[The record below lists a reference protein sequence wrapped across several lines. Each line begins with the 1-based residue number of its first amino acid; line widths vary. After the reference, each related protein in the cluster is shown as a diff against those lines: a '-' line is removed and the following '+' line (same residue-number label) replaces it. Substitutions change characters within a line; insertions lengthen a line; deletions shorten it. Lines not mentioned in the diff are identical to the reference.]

1 MKKLI
6 TVLLI
11 ICTLIIFTAC
21 NTLDGLKKD
30 LGLSVGD
37 ETENSAD
44 DQNNSNPGNENQDSN
59 DEVNPDDGNQ
69 DNNDDV
75 NPDDGN
81 QDNNDDVN
89 PDDNNQGNTGSN
101 PDDDNQGNTD
111 NETSKTKAD
120 QWRETYE
127 CITIDEAYDICDA
140 AGSTKTEERYY
151 LIGTVVSI
159 YTDKDKNGVLYGKMD
174 IEDSTGE
181 LFVYGTYGAD
191 GELRYGALNSVPNV
205 GDVVL
210 FYGNFMNYNGT
221 REMYSGWMIDFYT
234 PTNNDSGNTGS
245 GNNGGTTTGT
255 KEDAWRE
262 AYDCITVQEAFSICD
277 QTGETESSRYYIIA
291 TIVSLDSEKA
301 YYGKMTVKDSTGEIL
316 VYGARDSS
324 GNVMYGDMSSKPS
337 VGDVVLFYASF
348 KNYGGTREI
357 FNGHIIDFY
366 APENGNSG
374 NTGSGNTGSGST
386 STTHT
391 YNDFTS
397 TEKSTMNNILG
408 VALPFAP
415 NDEYYVESDEGII
428 SFYTFDLTEAEF
440 SAYRAKFSSYTYE
453 GSEVDEDYDDVIWH
467 IYTKGDLV
475 VCVSFYYNESDDYG
489 TYSVLD
495 VYAYL
500 DTESDSDNTGSGNTG
515 SGTGSGSGNTS
526 TDLPEGTDGVYNVDF
541 IDATNVKDVTDQ
553 GLYIDGC
560 PTTGSPAVLV
570 IPVQFTD
577 KLAASSY
584 DLDKLEDA
592 FTKIDPNDGFYSVY
606 EYYYISS
613 YGQLT
618 LDITVINSWFTPSR
632 NSSYYKN
639 SSDSE
644 GYANGD
650 MLVMDEA
657 IAYLA
662 TFMDLSKFDSD
673 NNGFIDAIILVNTL
687 DIDSDSDFNWAYRY
701 WNYHGD
707 NDGNYYEYDGV
718 SANDYVWASFNFLF
732 ESYDEDDNPIYTD
745 TSVMNTY
752 TFIHE
757 FAHVLGVDDYYNYNG
772 DDHPMDGC
780 DVMDAMFGDHNPF
793 SKFNLGWITTSR
805 LVVTDSTVTLTL
817 EDFSKNGD
825 TIIIA
830 NNWNEE
836 LGAYQ
841 EYYVLMYYKNTGLND
856 YDAGYGYFL
865 RDGVVVYH
873 VNAVL
878 TTERYYGET
887 YYNIAN
893 SNSSPG
899 SDGSGSEDNLIE
911 FVKSAEDTFTYIE
924 GDTIPNVKDDDGNY
938 LGYTFVIDE
947 LTDEY
952 ATITFT
958 AK

>member
-1 MKKLI
+1 MKRLI

-21 NTLDGLKKD
+21 NTLEGIKKD
-30 LGLSVGD
+30 LGFSTDDKIENSNDNQDGD
-37 ETENSAD
+37 EIPDNNENPD
-44 DQNNSNPGNENQDSN
+44 NNNQDMTGDNNSDNTE
-59 DEVNPDDGNQ
+59 
-69 DNNDDV
+69 DNNS
-75 NPDDGN
+75 
-81 QDNNDDVN
+81 
-89 PDDNNQGNTGSN
+89 GNTGTGSGSGN
-101 PDDDNQGNTD
+101 GSTTHIYTDFTSDEKALMTERIGLVIPFIPNDSYVFEEYVGEDEYEGEYGIYLCTTGNTSAEFEAYLEKFSSYTLTGTED
-111 NETSKTKAD
+111 DEGDTWYYYSKGDVYLDFIYYSYDGDSYLELYAYIIDDTDSGNGGTVTGSKD
-120 QWRETYE
+120 DTWRETYD
-127 CITIDEAYDICDA
+127 CITIDEAYDICDE

-174 IEDSTGE
+174 IEDSTGD
-181 LFVYGTYGAD
+181 LLVYGTYSAD
-191 GELRYGALNSVPNV
+191 GELRYGVLSSAPKV

-221 REMYSGWMIDFYT
+221 REMYSGWIIDFYT
-234 PTNNDSGNTGS
+234 PTNAD
-245 GNNGGTTTGT
+245 
-255 KEDAWRE
+255 
-262 AYDCITVQEAFSICD
+262 
-277 QTGETESSRYYIIA
+277 
-291 TIVSLDSEKA
+291 
-301 YYGKMTVKDSTGEIL
+301 
-316 VYGARDSS
+316 
-324 GNVMYGDMSSKPS
+324 
-337 VGDVVLFYASF
+337 
-348 KNYGGTREI
+348 
-357 FNGHIIDFY
+357 
-366 APENGNSG
+366 SG

-386 STTHT
+386 STSHT

-408 VALPFAP
+408 AVLPFAP
-415 NDEYYVESDEGII
+415 NDDYYVESEEDTI
-428 SFYTFDLTEAEF
+428 SFYSFDLTEAEF

-453 GSEVDEDYDDVIWH
+453 GCEADEEYDDIIWH

-475 VCVSFYYNESDDYG
+475 VCLSFYYNEDEDWG

-500 DTESDSDNTGSGNTG
+500 DTESDSGNTG
-515 SGTGSGSGNTS
+515 SGSGTGSGNTS
-526 TDLPEGTDGVYNVDF
+526 TDLPTGVDGVYNVDF
-541 IDATNVKDVTDQ
+541 TDATNVKDVTDQ
-553 GLYIDGC
+553 GWYIDGC

-570 IPVQFTD
+570 IPVQFSD
-577 KLAASSY
+577 KLASSSH

-592 FTKIDPNDGFYSVY
+592 FTKIDPNDDFYSVY

-618 LDITVINSWFTPSR
+618 LDITVIDSWFMPSR

-639 SSDSE
+639 SKDYE
-644 GYANGD
+644 GYGNGD
-650 MLVMDEA
+650 MLIMDEA
-657 IAYLA
+657 ISYLSSI
-662 TFMDLSKFDSD
+662 MDLSKFDSD

-707 NDGNYYEYDGV
+707 DDGNYYTYDGV
-718 SANDYVWASFNFLF
+718 SANDYIWASFNFLF
-732 ESYDEDDNPIYTD
+732 ESYDSNDNPIYTD

-772 DDHPMDGC
+772 DVHPMDGC
-780 DVMDAMFGDHNPF
+780 DVMDSMFGDHNPF

-805 LVVTDSTVTLTL
+805 LVVTDTSVTLTL
-817 EDFSKNGD
+817 EAFSKNGD

-830 NNWNEE
+830 NNWDED

-841 EYYVLMYYKNTGLND
+841 EYYILMYYTCTGLND
-856 YDAGYGYFL
+856 NDAGLGYFS

-873 VNAVL
+873 INAAL
-878 TTERYYGET
+878 AAETIDGEIYYDV
-887 YYNIAN
+887 AN
-893 SNSSPG
+893 NNNSPS

-911 FVKSAEDTFTYIE
+911 FVKSAEDTFTFIE
-924 GDTIPNVKDDDGNY
+924 GDTTSTVIDDEGNT
-938 LGYTFVIDE
+938 LAYTFVVDSLAE
-947 LTDEY
+947 DY

>member
-21 NTLDGLKKD
+21 NAIDGLKKD

-101 PDDDNQGNTD
+101 PDDDNQGNTG

-255 KEDAWRE
+255 KEDTWR
-262 AYDCITVQEAFSICD
+262 ANYDCITVQEAFSICD

-366 APENGNSG
+366 TPENGNSG

-386 STTHT
+386 STSHT

-397 TEKSTMNNILG
+397 DEKALMNELIGL
-408 VALPFAP
+408 VIPFIP
-415 NDEYYVESDEGII
+415 NDEYYLEEYIGENEFEGEYGIYM
-428 SFYTFDLTEAEF
+428 YTYDNTTAEF
-440 SAYRAKFSSYTYE
+440 SAYRQLLIDSDYTLE
-453 GSEVDEDYDDVIWH
+453 QTDVDEDG
-467 IYTKGDLV
+467 YTWYLYLKGD
-475 VCVSFYYNESDDYG
+475 VSVEFVHYYYDSYYVIE
-489 TYSVLD
+489 L
-495 VYAYL
+495 YAYIT
-500 DTESDSDNTGSGNTG
+500 DNDSNSGSTG

-541 IDATNVKDVTDQ
+541 TDATNVKDVTDQ

-618 LDITVINSWFTPSR
+618 LDITVIDSWFTPSR
-632 NSSYYKN
+632 NSTYYKN
-639 SSDSE
+639 SIDSE
-644 GYANGD
+644 GYGNGD

-687 DIDSDSDFNWAYRY
+687 SIDSNSDFNWAYRY

-707 NDGNYYEYDGV
+707 NDGNYYKYDGV

-825 TIIIA
+825 SIIIA
-830 NNWNEE
+830 NNWNED